1 MLIILKIST
10 AKQLNTKYIFP
21 EERLSQQPFRST
33 LPCSIKLSR
42 AFVKSFY
49 IIPVI
54 EAKLRK
60 TSFCFSFTYTHD
72 PIPALK
78 LTAGSA
84 HHAFSFGRQTD
95 IQFHS
100 YCLNY
105 WWPPTSASL
114 KLQHSGVVGNF
125 FVKKEPNR
133 PRLQN

>member
-78 LTAGSA
+78 LTP
-84 HHAFSFGRQTD
+84 D
-95 IQFHS
+95 
-100 YCLNY
+100 
-105 WWPPTSASL
+105 PPTTHFRSVD
-114 KLQHSGVVGNF
+114 KQIFNF
-125 FVKKEPNR
+125 TATA
-133 PRLQN
+133 

>member
-10 AKQLNTKYIFP
+10 AKQLNTKYIFL
-21 EERLSQQPFRST
+21 EERLSQQPFR
-33 LPCSIKLSR
+33 SIKLSR

-78 LTAGSA
+78 LTP
-84 HHAFSFGRQTD
+84 D
-95 IQFHS
+95 
-100 YCLNY
+100 
-105 WWPPTSASL
+105 PPTTHFRSVD
-114 KLQHSGVVGNF
+114 KQIFNF
-125 FVKKEPNR
+125 TATA
-133 PRLQN
+133 